1 MRESGD
7 KVKALSPHHRL
18 VIALH
23 SLDGVGE
30 TSSGDTQCGR
40 VATKSRRFRHI
51 MLVIALHSLDGVGET
66 GLRVCPAEKNTAKL
80 GCGVKQDTFS
90 GPVSG
95 RQSQNCAHFQ
105 RFLGEG
111 SRVSLQS
118 RLHGGGRRIRTP
130 GTVSVQPVFKNSTG
144 THSKFKM
151 RRGGV
156 WFRSGASPHHDDFHS

>member
-1 MRESGD
+1 MHD
-7 KVKALSPHHRL
+7 HFVKGERWEALLSEVTGVEPHGPWLSPLFMATYTKETSTYQRNLRRGGNQRL
-18 VIALH
+18 
-23 SLDGVGE
+23 
-30 TSSGDTQCGR
+30 SSGDTQCGR

-95 RQSQNCAHFQ
+95 RQSQNCADFQ

-111 SRVSLQS
+111 SRVSLQL
-118 RLHGGGRRIRTP
+118 RLLGGAR
-130 GTVSVQPVFKNSTG
+130 
-144 THSKFKM
+144 
-151 RRGGV
+151 
-156 WFRSGASPHHDDFHS
+156 